1 MGGDMMDK
9 LNKGWIYFMNRGIIK
24 SVKIPEFGELNLKVS
39 NGVVTLI
46 ETKEQTKI

>member
-1 MGGDMMDK
+1 MMDK
-9 LNKGWIYFMNRGIIK
+9 LNDGWIYFMNCGIIK
-24 SVKIPEFGELNLKVS
+24 SIKIPEFGELNLKVS

>member
-1 MGGDMMDK
+1 MMDK
-9 LNKGWIYFMNRGIIK
+9 LNDGWIYFMNRGIIK
-24 SVKIPEFGELNLKVS
+24 SVKIPEFGELNLKIS

>member
-1 MGGDMMDK
+1 MDK
-9 LNKGWIYFMNRGIIK
+9 LKDGWIYFMNRGIIK

>member
-1 MGGDMMDK
+1 MDK
-9 LNKGWIYFMNRGIIK
+9 LNDGWIYFMNRGIIK
-24 SVKIPEFGELNLKVS
+24 SVKIPEFGELNLKAS

>member
-1 MGGDMMDK
+1 MMDK
-9 LNKGWIYFMNRGIIK
+9 LNDGWIYFMNRGIIK
-24 SVKIPEFGELNLKVS
+24 SVKIPEYGELNLKVS

>member
-1 MGGDMMDK
+1 MYK
-9 LNKGWIYFMNRGIIK
+9 LNNGWIYFMNRGIIK
-24 SVKIPEFGELNLKVS
+24 SVKIPELGELNLKIS